1 MNEAKSAVAAILL
14 AGAAVLIGQ
23 APAIAAGA
31 RAHRAPAAGI
41 LEALHGSELT
51 NGELAGARGGQNIAI
66 TNVENT
72 TTTTLNVGA
81 ASSGTVN
88 GGSVQGG
95 LTGSAAGSI
104 VDSQGIISQFSN
116 TGSNVML
123 NSSVAIFIN
132 AQ

>member
-1 MNEAKSAVAAILL
+1 MSRAKIAVAAVML
-14 AGAAVLIGQ
+14 AGAAVVIGH

-31 RAHRAPAAGI
+31 RDGQAPPVGI
-41 LEALHGSELT
+41 LQALHGSELS
-51 NGELAGARGGQNIAI
+51 NGELAEARGGQDIAI
-66 TNVENT
+66 TNVKNT
-72 TTTTLNVGA
+72 TTTALNVGA

-88 GGSVQGG
+88 GGAVQGG
-95 LTGSAAGSI
+95 LTGAAAGSI

>member
-1 MNEAKSAVAAILL
+1 MSRAKIAVAAVIL
-14 AGAAVLIGQ
+14 AGAGVLIGH

-31 RAHRAPAAGI
+31 REGQAPAVG
-41 LEALHGSELT
+41 LLQALHGSELS
-51 NGELAGARGGQNIAI
+51 NGELARARGGQDIAI
-66 TNVENT
+66 TNIKNT
-72 TTTTLNVGA
+72 TSTALNVSA

-88 GGSVQGG
+88 GGAVQGS
-95 LTGSAAGSI
+95 LTGAASGSI
-104 VDSQGIISQFSN
+104 VSSEGIISQFSN